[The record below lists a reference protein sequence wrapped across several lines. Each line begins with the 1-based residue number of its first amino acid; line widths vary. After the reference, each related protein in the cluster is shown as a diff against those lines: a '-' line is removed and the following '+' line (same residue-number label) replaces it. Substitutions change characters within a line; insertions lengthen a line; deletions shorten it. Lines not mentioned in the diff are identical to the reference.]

1 LHTDSTSLADIER
14 RMLVDSALRL
24 SYFTIVWNGVIGAIA
39 LVVGFTTGSLALAG
53 FALNALLDSSASA
66 VLVPRFRKDRSD
78 PVAAEHLERKAQTW
92 VVAAMFVVAVYI
104 GLEGI
109 HALAEGSHPASSAF
123 AVMIAALSLLVLPVL
138 GFMKLRVACS
148 LVSPALRGDG
158 VLTLAAAAL
167 AAITLFAL
175 LADSQLGWWW
185 ADAAAALL
193 IAIALAT
200 EATRVAVRHRFG

>member
-1 LHTDSTSLADIER
+1 
-14 RMLVDSALRL
+14 MLVDSALRL